1 MMSWKFLRIVIT
13 VIICFTFLPAIA
25 QNIQKV
31 CGEAIYYA
39 PENITMEQAKQIAL
53 QRAKTDALAVAYG
66 TIVSQNNVTT
76 AKNENGESEINLY
89 SLGGSEVKGEW
100 LETIGEPEYQ
110 ISYEKGMLVVKVSVC
125 GKAREMISA
134 GVDFIAKVLRNGTDE
149 RFESENFKDGDAL
162 FLFFRSPV
170 EGYLAVYLV
179 DASYKVYCLLP
190 YRVVSDGK
198 VLVKPNQEYLFFSQ
212 SHAGTLFDTSA
223 IDEYIL
229 TCEKKIEN
237 NFLYIIFSPH
247 SFVKA
252 NDRSVE
258 EQESR
263 LLLPRELSFED
274 FQSWLTKN
282 RMHDKEMRTEIKTL
296 TITKKR

>member
-39 PENITMEQAKQIAL
+39 PENVTMEQAKQIAL
-53 QRAKTDALAVAYG
+53 QRAKTDALAVAYE

-125 GKAREMISA
+125 GKARDIISA
-134 GVDFIAKVLRNGTDE
+134 GVDFSVKVLRNGVNEKFENDSFKSGDE
-149 RFESENFKDGDAL
+149 M
-162 FLFFRSPV
+162 FLLFRSPSD
-170 EGYLAVYLV
+170 GYLAVYLIDDKGV
-179 DASYKVYCLLP
+179 AYCLLP
-190 YRVVSDGK
+190 YRAMPDGK
-198 VLVKPNQEYLFFSQ
+198 VKIEANKNYMFFSQ
-212 SHAGTLFDTSA
+212 ENTGGLCASSV
-223 IDEYIL
+223 IDEYTL
-229 TCEKKIEN
+229 TCEKQTEN
-237 NFLYIIFSPH
+237 NFLYVIFSPN

-252 NDRSVE
+252 NDYSGK
-258 EQESR
+258 QASGD
-263 LLLPRELSFED
+263 LLLPRELPFEK
-274 FQSWLTKN
+274 FQEWLTKN
-282 RMHDKEMRTEIKTL
+282 RTFDKEMKMEIKSL
-296 TITKKR
+296 TIMK

>member
-76 AKNENGESEINLY
+76 AKNENGESEINIY

-125 GKAREMISA
+125 GKAREIISA
-134 GVDFIAKVLRNGTDE
+134 GVDFSVKVLRNGVNEKFENDSFKSGDE
-149 RFESENFKDGDAL
+149 M
-162 FLFFRSPV
+162 FLLFRSPSD
-170 EGYLAVYLV
+170 GYLAVYLIDDKGV
-179 DASYKVYCLLP
+179 AYCLLP
-190 YRVVSDGK
+190 YRAMPDGK
-198 VLVKPNQEYLFFSQ
+198 VKIEANKNYLFFSQ
-212 SHAGTLFDTSA
+212 ENTGGLCASSM
-223 IDEYIL
+223 IDEYTL
-229 TCEKKIEN
+229 TCEKQTEN
-237 NFLYIIFSPH
+237 NFLYVIFSPN

-252 NDRSVE
+252 NDYSGKQV
-258 EQESR
+258 SGD
-263 LLLPRELSFED
+263 LLLPRELPFEK
-274 FQSWLTKN
+274 FQKWLTKN
-282 RMHDKEMRTEIKTL
+282 RTFDKEMKMEIKSL
-296 TITKKR
+296 TIMK